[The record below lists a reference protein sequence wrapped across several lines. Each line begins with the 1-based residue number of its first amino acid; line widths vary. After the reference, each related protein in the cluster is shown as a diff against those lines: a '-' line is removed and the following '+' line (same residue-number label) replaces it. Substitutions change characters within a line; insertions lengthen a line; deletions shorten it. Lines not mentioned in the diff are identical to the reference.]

1 MGIKKA
7 VYIILGCLALSLG
20 AVGAVLPILP
30 TVPFLMIAAF
40 CFAKSSSSLHD
51 WFVNTKLYKNNL
63 ESLAKGRGMTAR
75 VKLRIIIAATL
86 TMGVGFFL
94 MRNAPGGRII
104 ISVVWVLHLLYFLL
118 GVKTIENSDETE
130 DEADRDGEE

>member
-94 MRNAPGGRII
+94 MRNAPVGRII

>member
-94 MRNAPGGRII
+94 MRNAPVGRII

-118 GVKTIENSDETE
+118 GVKTIENSYETE

>member
-94 MRNAPGGRII
+94 MRNAPVGRII

-118 GVKTIENSDETE
+118 GVKTIKNSDETE